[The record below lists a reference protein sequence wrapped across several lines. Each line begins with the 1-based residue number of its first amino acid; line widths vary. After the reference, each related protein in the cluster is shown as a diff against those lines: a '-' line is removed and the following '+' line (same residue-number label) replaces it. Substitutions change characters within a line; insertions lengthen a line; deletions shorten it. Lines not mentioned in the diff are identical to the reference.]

1 MKHFIYSLLIGFAVM
16 SCSEGGAAG
25 DPEEIEPPEVVEEE
39 VVEFTESDNVIAG
52 QMKSFNVEFFKA
64 VNKVAKEDENVLV
77 SPLSASILLSM
88 LANATNQET
97 SAEILDVLGC
107 KDLNALNVLSHKYL
121 TLLPEIDG
129 TTTMCFANS
138 VWYQKGYSL
147 NTTFQKVLADYFDA
161 ETFSRQLQT
170 NDPVVIKEVND
181 WVSDKTEGLIPSI
194 IKDLPETSLAIFINA
209 QYFKGAWAN
218 PFDADETEKK
228 EFYGVDDT
236 TTVDMMYKSGMQH
249 YCETDLYKG
258 VMMEFGNGAF
268 EAVMILPNEGVSF
281 DEVLASDELYSINS
295 HRYLDLDIEYY
306 LPKFKLEPDEIDITK
321 NLAEMG
327 IESIYKWQYK
337 YLFSAPVLS
346 MGISIRQKATIE
358 FTEKG
363 AEGST
368 VTWTPPI
375 WLGSEAPEPVV
386 VNFNR
391 PFMFFINETNT
402 GAMLFAGKVV
412 KL

>member
-1 MKHFIYSLLIGFAVM
+1 M

-25 DPEEIEPPEVVEEE
+25 DPEEIEKPGAVEEE

-52 QMKSFNVEFFKA
+52 QMKNFNIEFFKA

-97 SAEILDVLGC
+97 MAEILDVLGC

-129 TTTMCFANS
+129 TTAMCFANS
-138 VWYQKGYSL
+138 VWYQKDYNL

-170 NDPVVIKEVND
+170 NDPVVIKEINN
-181 WVSDKTEGLIPSI
+181 WVSDKTNELIPEI
-194 IKDLPETSLAIFINA
+194 IDHLQDQTYALLINA
-209 QYFKGAWAN
+209 LYFKGAWAN
-218 PFDADETEKK
+218 PFDADETENKD
-228 EFYGVDDT
+228 FYGVDET

-295 HRYLDLDIEYY
+295 HRYLDLHIEYY
-306 LPKFKLEPDEIDITK
+306 LPKFKLEPRKMDITDI
-321 NLAEMG
+321 LSDMG
-327 IESIYKWQYK
+327 IESLDALILKNI
-337 YLFSAPVLS
+337 FTEPVAAKS
-346 MGISIRQKATIE
+346 VNVYQESTIE
-358 FTEKG
+358 FTEDG
-363 AEGST
+363 AEGAA
-368 VTWTPPI
+368 VTWGDLAGA
-375 WLGSEAPEPVV
+375 LGPDSKPKYPV